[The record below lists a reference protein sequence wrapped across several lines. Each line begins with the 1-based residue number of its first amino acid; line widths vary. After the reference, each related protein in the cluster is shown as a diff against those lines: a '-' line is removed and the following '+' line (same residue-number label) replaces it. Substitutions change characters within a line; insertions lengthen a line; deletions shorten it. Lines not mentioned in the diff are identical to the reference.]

1 MENST
6 KKITK
11 REKYGMISAI
21 LEAAENMGIEIDSET
36 ITYET
41 LNEFIA
47 NEVQLLDKKTEAAA
61 ARSAAKKAEGD
72 ALQALVYDTLSDTD
86 YMTIAEIVEAIG
98 DPDVTSSMVTSRLTK
113 LGEKVKKEQRSVPTS
128 DGKARKLSAYRKVA

>member
-11 REKYGMISAI
+11 REKYSMISAI
-21 LEAAENMGIEIDSET
+21 LEAAESAGIELDSET

-72 ALQALVYDTLSDTD
+72 ALQTLVYDTLSDAD

-98 DPDVTSSMVTSRLTK
+98 DPDVTSSMVTARLTK
-113 LGEKVKKEQRSVPTS
+113 LGEKVEKEQRSVPTS

>member
-36 ITYET
+36 ITYEA

-72 ALQALVYDTLSDTD
+72 ALQTLVYDTLSDSD

-98 DPDVTSSMVTSRLTK
+98 DPDVTSSMVTARLTK
-113 LGEKVKKEQRSVPTS
+113 LGEKVEKEQRSVPTS